1 ENIVN
6 VVLELPN
13 IFTPNNDGVND
24 AFIPIEQE
32 NISIERVVIQNRW
45 GQTVFEGREINW
57 DGTINNQPATEGVY
71 YYVVSY
77 RNPKGEVK
85 SKSGT
90 VTLKR

>member
-1 ENIVN
+1 M
-6 VVLELPN
+6 
-13 IFTPNNDGVND
+13 
-24 AFIPIEQE
+24 EQE
-32 NISIERVVIQNRW
+32 NISIERVVIHNRW

-57 DGTINNQPATEGVY
+57 NGTVNNQPASEGVY